1 MDSYLKV
8 MDLINYDES
17 IPVNVK
23 VDILKRI
30 NDWCVSGGSME
41 DPYIERQLSYLLRV
55 KEYHQ

>member
-1 MDSYLKV
+1 MDSYLQV

-30 NDWCVSGGSME
+30 HDWYVGGGSVE

>member
-30 NDWCVSGGSME
+30 NDWYVSGGSIE
-41 DPYIERQLSYLLRV
+41 DPYIERQLEYLLRI
-55 KEYHQ
+55 KEYHK